1 MSGTTPPGL
10 GSIVKLVMVLFV
22 LMGLAYI
29 GVVLKLISDPNLNL
43 TWKILF
49 GLITPLLMIVF
60 LIIARISEDKS
71 VNFAILFFLSFINLL
86 YLLIPVNTC
95 FTKWI
100 YHGGSMMI
108 TTLLIGLFSILSTL
122 LILFGLAL
130 SIFFIIQ
137 FLERNES

>member
-10 GSIVKLVMVLFV
+10 GSIAKLVIVLFA

-29 GVVLKLISDPNLNL
+29 GVVMKLISDPNINL

-60 LIIARISEDKS
+60 LIISRISEDKS
-71 VNFAILFFLSFINLL
+71 VNFAILFFLCFINLL

-95 FTKWI
+95 FTEWI
-100 YHGGSMMI
+100 YHGESMMI
-108 TTLLIGLFSILSTL
+108 TTLLIGLFSILTTL
-122 LILFGLAL
+122 LILLGLAL

-137 FLERNES
+137 FLERNEY